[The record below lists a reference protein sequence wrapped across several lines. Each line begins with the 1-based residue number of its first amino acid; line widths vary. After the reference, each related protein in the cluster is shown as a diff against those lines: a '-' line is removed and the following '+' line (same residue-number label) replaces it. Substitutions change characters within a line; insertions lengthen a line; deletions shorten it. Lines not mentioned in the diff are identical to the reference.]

1 MQNSLSLYEANN
13 SVLCFTDIV
22 HIAKHGVSFIAC
34 MPNQDVTLQD
44 CRGVHPTSMGR
55 IASFYYLSHQTMQHF
70 QDSLRPDSNVE
81 QLLKILSDAHEY
93 DQLPVRHNEDD
104 LNG

>member
-1 MQNSLSLYEANN
+1 MY
-13 SVLCFTDIV
+13 
-22 HIAKHGVSFIAC
+22 
-34 MPNQDVTLQD
+34 NQVVTLQD

-70 QDSLRPDSNVE
+70 QDSLRPDLNLE

-93 DQLPVRHNEDD
+93 DQLPVRHNEDG